1 MAGGLCVG
9 VAPQGMGEGQP
20 RSDSCPEVGY
30 VTQPAPLELQQPL
43 LRQLFQ
49 LHAGHAAAA
58 PPQSGPH
65 KAGGLWECAPAALD
79 HNVGCIVAGTHTLL
93 YAFAS
98 NQLGQEPAH
107 KGVTCSQPAAVSRQR
122 SSSSQESAHVTCVV
136 ANACSAADT
145 ACAPPQ
151 CAALRRC
158 AVLWCA
164 SNQFEA
170 NEATHI
176 VRPSPLTTTTHL
188 LRLCRPACPQAG
200 Q

>member
-1 MAGGLCVG
+1 MHQSPCSTKTPVHHPVLRNRRYTACS
-9 VAPQGMGEGQP
+9 QSFHQHP
-20 RSDSCPEVGY
+20 RCGSFSSCMS
-30 VTQPAPLELQQPL
+30 LQQQRPD
-43 LRQLFQ
+43 Q
-49 LHAGHAAAA
+49 
-58 PPQSGPH
+58 PPSSPH